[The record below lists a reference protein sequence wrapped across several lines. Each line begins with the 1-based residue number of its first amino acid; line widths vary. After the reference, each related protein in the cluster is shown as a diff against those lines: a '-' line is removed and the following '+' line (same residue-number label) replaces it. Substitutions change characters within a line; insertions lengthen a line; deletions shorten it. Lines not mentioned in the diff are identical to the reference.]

1 MSKHPYFNPFRKNHV
16 VLLQELENE
25 LVNDK
30 DKIDMYK
37 FGDRTQHV
45 FKNGKY
51 LMTINWA
58 LV

>member
-1 MSKHPYFNPFRKNHV
+1 MKNYPYFNPFRKNHV
-16 VLLQELENE
+16 ELLQFLEGE

-30 DKIDMYK
+30 DKIDMCK
-37 FGDRTQHV
+37 FGDNTQHI
-45 FKNGKY
+45 FKNNKY